1 MRHDPEP
8 DQDRQRWRL
17 LDQTL
22 RDLPPRPAPGRLEL
36 RVFAELRRRAAQ
48 PWWHRRFAYWPWPAR
63 MVFVVVCMGSSAL
76 ALVGGQWTVAS
87 LASVAQY
94 ATGLLSTVTLL
105 ASLPT
110 HFVPPVYLDAAL
122 AAGAVLYAMLFAL
135 GAFGYRALY
144 LNSPG
149 R

>member
-22 RDLPPRPAPGRLEL
+22 RDLPPRPAPGTLEL

-48 PWWHRRFAYWPWPAR
+48 PWWHRRF
-63 MVFVVVCMGSSAL
+63 CMSSSAL

-94 ATGLLSTVTLL
+94 ATGLLSMVTVL
-105 ASLPT
+105 AALPT
-110 HFVPPVYLDAAL
+110 HFVPPVWLDAAL